1 MTKLWGFLM
10 KYKYLIL
17 FCIVMILSISAVS
30 AADNTTEDIQ
40 TDDASMDFADL
51 QTLIDEDTSNYVN
64 FTGNY
69 LGDANNNSI
78 VINKDITLDGNGFSI
93 DYLSNKPMFKIQATN
108 VIFKNMTII
117 RHNNCSYIYNVSS
130 FENVNFINKNDIPA
144 DLSDLQTLI
153 DESPGNYITLKND
166 FVGDANNN
174 TVVINKNITI
184 EGNGQAIEYM
194 GRNTMI
200 DVQSGNVLFKNMVIV
215 RHSKTSFIKGGL
227 FENVTFIF
235 KNDNPADLTDMQ
247 NLINEETSDTFT
259 LLNDY
264 VGDFNNKTVVIDK
277 NITIDGNGFSV
288 DYLSNKPIFY
298 IQATNIT
305 IKNLNML
312 RHNTALGQKTVFT
325 GDIREYNPMV
335 ENCTFIFDNDLPT
348 IFANNL
354 TKNYKN
360 STQFYATIVDANN
373 QTLANTTVTFYVN
386 GVYYNR
392 TTDSEGRAKLNINLS
407 PGKYIITSTNTV
419 TNESRQNIIEVRF
432 GNSIIADNLYKLCKD
447 DSRPF
452 YATAL
457 DYDGNPLANVTI
469 TFYVNGVYYNRTT
482 DSDGRAKLNINLPP
496 GEYSIISTN
505 TFTGQSTSNLIRVMS
520 PFVEANDLVKKYNTD
535 TQFKVQLMLNWG
547 RGQTVSFYINGVSY
561 NRTADMNYCV
571 AALNINLMPGQYII
585 ASTTNNY
592 TIYNTITVLEN

>member
-1 MTKLWGFLM
+1 
-10 KYKYLIL
+10 
-17 FCIVMILSISAVS
+17 
-30 AADNTTEDIQ
+30 
-40 TDDASMDFADL
+40 
-51 QTLIDEDTSNYVN
+51 
-64 FTGNY
+64 
-69 LGDANNNSI
+69 
-78 VINKDITLDGNGFSI
+78 
-93 DYLSNKPMFKIQATN
+93 MFKIQATN

-184 EGNGQAIEYM
+184 EGNGQVIEYM

-288 DYLSNKPIFY
+288 DYLSNKPIFD
-298 IQATNIT
+298 IQATNVT
-305 IKNLNML
+305 IKNLNIL

-392 TTDSEGRAKLNINLS
+392 TTDSNGRAKLNINLS
-407 PGKYIITSTNTV
+407 PGKYIITSKNTV
-419 TNESRQNIIEVRF
+419 TNETRQNIIEVRF
-432 GNSIIADNLYKLCKD
+432 GNSIIAYNLYKYCKD

-452 YATAL
+452 HATAL
-457 DYDGNPLANVTI
+457 DYDGNPLANVTV
-469 TFYVNGVYYNRTT
+469 TFEVNNVIYNRTT
-482 DSDGRAKLNINLPP
+482 EFMGHATLNINLLP
-496 GEYSIISTN
+496 GEYNITSTN
-505 TFTGQSTSNLIRVMS
+505 TVTGQSTSNLIRVMS

-535 TQFKVQLMLNWG
+535 TQFKVKLVPDWG
-547 RGQTVSFYINGVSY
+547 AGETVTFHVNGVSY
-561 NRTADMNYCV
+561 NRTTDVFCV

-592 TIYNTITVLEN
+592 TIYNTVTVLEN

>member
-1 MTKLWGFLM
+1 M

-144 DLSDLQTLI
+144 DFSDLQTLI

-184 EGNGQAIEYM
+184 EGNGQVIEYM

-235 KNDNPADLTDMQ
+235 KNDNPADLTDLQ

-288 DYLSNKPIFY
+288 DYLSNKPLFDL
-298 IQATNIT
+298 QADNIT
-305 IKNLNML
+305 FYNLIIK
-312 RHNTALGQKTVFT
+312 RHNNALGLKTVFT
-325 GDIREYNPMV
+325 GEFTESNPMV
-335 ENCTFIFDNDLPT
+335 QNCSFLIDNALPT

-360 STQFYATIVDANN
+360 SSQFYATIVDANN

-392 TTDSEGRAKLNINLS
+392 TTDSNGRAKLNINLS
-407 PGKYIITSTNTV
+407 PGTYIITSTNTV
-419 TNESRQNIIEVRF
+419 TNETRQNIIEVRF
-432 GNSIIADNLYKLCKD
+432 GNSIIAYNLYKYCKD

-452 YATAL
+452 HATAL

-469 TFYVNGVYYNRTT
+469 TFEVNNVIYNRTT
-482 DSDGRAKLNINLPP
+482 EFMGHATLNINLLP
-496 GEYSIISTN
+496 GEYNITSTN
-505 TFTGQSTSNLIRVMS
+505 TVTGQSTSNLIRVMS

-535 TQFKVQLMLNWG
+535 TQFKVKLVPDWG
-547 RGQTVSFYINGVSY
+547 AGETVTFHVNGVSY
-561 NRTADMNYCV
+561 NRTTDAYYV

-585 ASTTNNY
+585 ASTFNKY
-592 TIYNTITVLEN
+592 TEYHTLTVLES

>member
-1 MTKLWGFLM
+1 M

-144 DLSDLQTLI
+144 DFSDLQTLI

-184 EGNGQAIEYM
+184 EGNGQVIEYM

-235 KNDNPADLTDMQ
+235 KNDNPADLTDLQ

-288 DYLSNKPIFY
+288 DYLSNKPLFDL
-298 IQATNIT
+298 QADNIT
-305 IKNLNML
+305 FYNLIIK
-312 RHNTALGQKTVFT
+312 RHNNALGLKTVFT
-325 GDIREYNPMV
+325 GEFTESNPMV
-335 ENCTFIFDNDLPT
+335 QNCSFLIDNALPT

-360 STQFYATIVDANN
+360 SSQFYATIVDANN

-392 TTDSEGRAKLNINLS
+392 TTDSNGRAKLNINLN

-419 TNESRQNIIEVRF
+419 TNETRQNIIEVLF
-432 GNSIIADNLYKLCKD
+432 GKSGIIAYNLYKYCKD
-447 DSRPF
+447 DSKP
-452 YATAL
+452 
-457 DYDGNPLANVTI
+457 
-469 TFYVNGVYYNRTT
+469 FYVNGVYYNRTT

-505 TFTGQSTSNLIRVMS
+505 TVTGQSTSNLIRVMS

-535 TQFKVQLMLNWG
+535 TQFKVKLVPDWG
-547 RGQTVSFYINGVSY
+547 AGETVTFHVNGVSY
-561 NRTADMNYCV
+561 NRTTDVFCV

-585 ASTTNNY
+585 ASTANNY
-592 TIYNTITVLEN
+592 TIYNTITVLES

>member
-1 MTKLWGFLM
+1 M

-184 EGNGQAIEYM
+184 EGNGQVIEYM

-235 KNDNPADLTDMQ
+235 KNDNPADLTDLQ

-288 DYLSNKPIFY
+288 DYLSNKPLFDL
-298 IQATNIT
+298 QADNIT
-305 IKNLNML
+305 FYNLIIK
-312 RHNTALGQKTVFT
+312 RHNNALGLKTVFT
-325 GDIREYNPMV
+325 GEFTESNPMV
-335 ENCTFIFDNDLPT
+335 QNCSFLIDNALPT

-360 STQFYATIVDANN
+360 SSQFYAAIVDANN

-392 TTDSEGRAKLNINLS
+392 TTDSNGRAKLNINLS
-407 PGKYIITSTNTV
+407 PGTYIITSTNTV
-419 TNESRQNIIEVRF
+419 TNETRQNIIEVRF
-432 GNSIIADNLYKLCKD
+432 GNSIIAYNLYKYCKD

-452 YATAL
+452 HATAL

-469 TFYVNGVYYNRTT
+469 TFEVNNVIYNRTT
-482 DSDGRAKLNINLPP
+482 EFMGHATLNINLLP
-496 GEYSIISTN
+496 GEYNITSTN
-505 TFTGQSTSNLIRVMS
+505 TVTGQSTSNLIRVMS
-520 PFVEANDLVKKYNTD
+520 PFEEVTGLVKKYNTD
-535 TQFKVQLMLNWG
+535 TQFKVKLVPDWG
-547 RGQTVSFYINGVSY
+547 DGETVTFNVNGVSY
-561 NRTADMNYCV
+561 NRTTDVFCV

-585 ASTTNNY
+585 ASTFNKY
-592 TIYNTITVLEN
+592 TEYHTLTVLES